1 MSRDE
6 MVARIVESILSSGKY
21 SNVHEG
27 TITRVARQMAE
38 RFGKEKEIEK
48 NVRKKLHQMY
58 GAYFGDGVKGL
69 GEKGWSD
76 ERVQFILRSHVSTSE
91 RMGFYQ
97 EFYDRIF
104 AELGSPEKKFRIY
117 DAACGYNPF
126 SAEIFRER
134 IEFYRCSDIDVT
146 LNSALNGFFGAKGL
160 ENFKSENRDLLSE
173 PFDSSEYDAVFLFK
187 TLSCIERQEKGSA
200 RKILDQ
206 SLDARAVVVSFP
218 LKSIG
223 GKEKGMEENYTKFL
237 EDITQGR
244 DIFSKVINFPNEIV
258 FIMGKGGFGKR
269 LSS

>member
-6 MVARIVESILSSGKY
+6 MVARIVESVLSSGKY

-27 TITRVARQMAE
+27 TIARVARQMAE

-48 NVRKKLHQMY
+48 NVKKKLHQIY

-69 GEKGWSD
+69 GDKGWSD
-76 ERVQFILRSHVSTSE
+76 ERVQFILRSHVSTAE
-91 RMGFYQ
+91 RMRFYK

-104 AELGSPEKKFRIY
+104 AELGPPEKKFRIY

-134 IEFYRCSDIDVT
+134 IEFYRCSDIDVA

-173 PFDSSEYDAVFLFK
+173 PFDSFEYDAVFLFK

-206 SLDARAVVVSFP
+206 ALDARAVVVSFP

-258 FIMGKGGFGKR
+258 FIMGKGEFGQR
-269 LSS
+269 LSP